1 MVSCRWRRRLF
12 LDVESSHAAIAP
24 FREIKRP
31 KAHLQPVSPLLFMPA
46 GLAVGFGSKEFAYA
60 PCGAIHPVS
69 GGSPVPLARVRLYSV
84 VAPKLRRRSGE
95 VNDSA
100 YPAAIRRAAF
110 CRVATKATTAPAD
123 LPRLGSAQN
132 GPTRTRPPTR
142 TPRRSTV
149 RRCRYLPRRRWRGV
163 VVRDAPRA
171 PAGRLSRRTPGDERG
186 QPV

>member
-1 MVSCRWRRRLF
+1 
-12 LDVESSHAAIAP
+12 
-24 FREIKRP
+24 
-31 KAHLQPVSPLLFMPA
+31 MPT

-84 VAPKLRRRSGE
+84 VAPTLRRPSGE

-110 CRVATKATTAPAD
+110 CGLATKATA
-123 LPRLGSAQN
+123 LGGRLMESPP
-132 GPTRTRPPTR
+132 PTRTRPPTR

-149 RRCRYLPRRRWRGV
+149 RRCPYPPRRRWRGV

-171 PAGRLSRRTPGDERG
+171 PAGRLSRRTPG
-186 QPV
+186 